1 MQMKKPK
8 KFCKNPECE
17 QEILEYKSLK
27 REYCSD
33 YCRSH
38 YGYARRLEENKEF
51 IAHAKGLSENYKLLK
66 MHKNAGILEESFDKY
81 EKLGFNINYLPSFKI
96 YKIKGFNKLTYQ
108 IKDIVFS
115 VDKEKKLII
124 IY

>member
-66 MHKNAGILEESFDKY
+66 MHKQLTIVKFIEASKSLRSLLHWD
-81 EKLGFNINYLPSFKI
+81 P
-96 YKIKGFNKLTYQ
+96 YKDLH
-108 IKDIVFS
+108 
-115 VDKEKKLII
+115 L
-124 IY
+124 

>member
-1 MQMKKPK
+1 MPMKKPK
-8 KFCKNPECE
+8 KVCKNPECE

-51 IAHAKGLSENYKLLK
+51 TAHAKGLSENYKLLK
-66 MHKNAGILEESFDKY
+66 MHKNAAILEESFDKY
-81 EKLGFNINYLPSFKI
+81 EKLRFNINYLPSFKI

-108 IKDIVFS
+108 IKDIVFQ
-115 VDKEKKLII
+115 
-124 IY
+124 

>member
-1 MQMKKPK
+1 MKKPK

-38 YGYARRLEENKEF
+38 YGYTRRLEENKEF
-51 IAHAKGLSENYKLLK
+51 TAHAKGLSKNYKLLE

-81 EKLGFNINYLPSFKI
+81 EKLGFNINYLPVKKVISKSKEQ
-96 YKIKGFNKLTYQ
+96 YYV
-108 IKDIVFS
+108 IKDIAFQYNKIN
-115 VDKEKKLII
+115 DII
-124 IY
+124 KIF

>member
-1 MQMKKPK
+1 MPMKKPK

-38 YGYARRLEENKEF
+38 YGYTRRLEENKEF
-51 IAHAKGLSENYKLLK
+51 IANAKGLSENYKLLK
-66 MHKNAGILEESFDKY
+66 MHKDAGILEESFYKY
-81 EKLGFNINYLPSFKI
+81 EKLGFNINHLSRFNMYN
-96 YKIKGFNKLTYQ
+96 IKGLNKLTYQ

-115 VDKEKKLII
+115 LDKEKKLIV